1 MYKSCDDAGRQEHGA
16 GVELSCVLHKAM
28 GLHVWTH
35 TWSGFV
41 WLSVARTPL
50 QQHTL
55 ALETGQG
62 VRGQSLS
69 SIRSKASGGEHA
81 ARRVLVRKGGEN
93 AASKHI
99 TKFLIRGGR
108 EISN

>member
-1 MYKSCDDAGRQEHGA
+1 M
-16 GVELSCVLHKAM
+16 LHKAM

-41 WLSVARTPL
+41 WLSIARTPL

-99 TKFLIRGGR
+99 TRFLIRGGR